1 MALSIIALC
10 IFIFG
15 AYVYGSVVV
24 LTLRYRSPVWSKMAA
39 VGVSRFKAERV
50 GLAMYAV
57 CTLWF
62 ILQTAI
68 EFRYLMGEPR
78 ENDLIDLAALELVF
92 VFPGL
97 ILHTTLTET
106 HSNEDGT
113 TRPRARAW
121 STVLGALYIAGAAM
135 AVYFTGAIFELVPT
149 PEPLD
154 PYIGF
159 SIASLFTVSSVCC
172 LGLMATRRRPAATRD
187 QQRMRISLMSLF
199 AVMIGVL
206 VALSFIR
213 ERGLV
218 ISLLDVLV
226 RTTPLLFLLVS
237 VYFVNRTEFYDLVVK
252 RGVIMLIS
260 LLMLAAL
267 VSINLFWLDGM
278 AGGMAR
284 PWLFAIALLP
294 AAMVLPWVH
303 DRVGRLLDQ
312 LWFGRDF
319 TPVEAV
325 RNVLAVMQQATDEPS
340 LVAATEATLSEMFR
354 RRVMILLEG
363 QPVPERAITAD
374 IRTGSSAHLLRLAVV
389 GEPGL
394 RPMLSEDLALLRS
407 LGNVFG
413 FMLDNVRLQRKRQE
427 QEQLAQELRLQT
439 SRSELK
445 ALRAQINPHFLFN
458 ALNAIA
464 SLIHT
469 DPTRADAAVEQ
480 LAEVFRYTLRRSEN
494 EWTTLDQEL
503 AFAHAYLD
511 VEQARFGRRL
521 SFSVDADPSLNRAQV
536 PSMLL
541 QTLVENAVKHG
552 ISRLRQPGRISIRAR
567 GDDSRL
573 CLEVRDTGPGLDNED
588 PQRPATGESFGLRSI
603 RDRLEGHF
611 GANASLEVT
620 RDEGAGETVARI
632 VMPLVADEHAVGATP
647 R

>member
-10 IFIFG
+10 IFVFG

-24 LTLRYRSPVWSKMAA
+24 LTLRHRSSVWSRTTVASAA
-39 VGVSRFKAERV
+39 GIKSQLI
-50 GLAMYAV
+50 GLAMYVV

-62 ILQTAI
+62 VLHSVI
-68 EFRYLMGEPR
+68 EFRALLGEPR
-78 ENDLIDLAALELVF
+78 ENDLIDLAALELVY

-97 ILHTTLTET
+97 ILHIVLHET
-106 HSNEDGT
+106 HANEDGT
-113 TRPRARAW
+113 TRERARLW
-121 STVLGALYIAGAAM
+121 SAILTSVYVAGAAF
-135 AVYFTGAIFELVPT
+135 AIYFTGAIFEVFPAPNALG
-149 PEPLD
+149 
-154 PYIGF
+154 PYIGV
-159 SIASLFTVSSVCC
+159 STGSLFTIASVLC
-172 LGLMATRRRPAATRD
+172 LIVMATRRRPMATVD
-187 QQRMRISLMSLF
+187 QRRLRTSLMGLF
-199 AVMIGVL
+199 VVMITVFI
-206 VALSFIR
+206 ALTFLR
-213 ERGLV
+213 ERA
-218 ISLLDVLV
+218 LLIDLLGVLV

-237 VYFVNRTEFYDLVVK
+237 VYFENRTEFYDLVVK

-260 LLMLAAL
+260 LLMLASLAML
-267 VSINLFWLDGM
+267 GLFWLDGM
-278 AGGMAR
+278 PGGAAR
-284 PWLFAIALLP
+284 PWLLAITLLP
-294 AAMVLPWVH
+294 AAMVLPWLH
-303 DRVGRLLDQ
+303 DRVGRILDR

-340 LVAATEATLSEMFR
+340 LVTATEATLSEMFR
-354 RRVMILLEG
+354 RRVAILLEG
-363 QPVPERAITAD
+363 QPVPERGISAD
-374 IRTGSSAHLLRLAVV
+374 IRTSSSAHPIRLSVV
-389 GEPGL
+389 DERGL

-480 LAEVFRYTLRRSEN
+480 LAEVFRYTLRRSES

-503 AFAHAYLD
+503 AFARAYLE

-521 SFSVDADPSLNRAQV
+521 EFSIDADASLHRAQV

-552 ISRLRQPGRISIRAR
+552 ISRLRQPGRIVIQADAAD
-567 GDDSRL
+567 GRL
-573 CLEVRDTGPGLDNED
+573 QLAVRDTGPGLDNED
-588 PQRPATGESFGLRSI
+588 RQRPAAGESFGLRSV

-611 GANASLEVT
+611 GRNASLEVT
-620 RDEGAGETVARI
+620 RDEATGETVARI
-632 VMPLVADEHAVGATP
+632 LMPFIADEHAVGVVP

>member
-24 LTLRYRSPVWSKMAA
+24 LTLRHRSPVWSKTAA
-39 VGVSRFKAERV
+39 LGVSRFRAQRV

-62 ILQTAI
+62 LLHSAI
-68 EFRYLMGEPR
+68 EFRYLLGEPR

-97 ILHTTLTET
+97 ILHTVLTET
-106 HSNEDGT
+106 HTEEDGT
-113 TRPRARAW
+113 TRPRARIW
-121 STVLGALYIAGAAM
+121 STVLAALYIAGAAM
-135 AVYFTGAIFELVPT
+135 AVYFTGAIFDLIPA
-149 PEPLD
+149 PDPLG

-159 SIASLFTVSSVCC
+159 SIGSLFTVSSVCC
-172 LGLMATRRRPAATRD
+172 LGLMATRSRPAATLD
-187 QQRMRISLMSLF
+187 QRRMRISLMSLF
-199 AVMIGVL
+199 VVMIGVF
-206 VALSFIR
+206 VTLSFIR
-213 ERGLV
+213 ERGLI

-267 VSINLFWLDGM
+267 VSFNLFWLDGM

-354 RRVMILLEG
+354 RRVVILVEG
-363 QPVPERAITAD
+363 QPAPERAITAD
-374 IRTGSSAHLLRLAVV
+374 IRTASSTDRLRLAVV
-389 GEPGL
+389 DEPGL

-427 QEQLAQELRLQT
+427 QEQLAQALRLQS

-469 DPTRADAAVEQ
+469 DPTRADAVVEQ

-521 SFSVDADPSLNRAQV
+521 SFSIEADPSLNRAQV

-552 ISRLRQPGRISIRAR
+552 ISRLRQPGRINIRAR
-567 GDDSRL
+567 VEDARL

-588 PQRPATGESFGLRSI
+588 RQRPATGESFGLRSI

-620 RDEGAGETVARI
+620 RDEATGETVARI
-632 VMPLVADEHAVGATP
+632 VMPLVADEHTAVAIP